1 MPRKIDPC
9 WGVIVPPDPPGF
21 MIGNTQAENLGE
33 FFGVSDEDNI
43 GAIKAAIEEICQ
55 LYLAR
60 RAQDEEGPTRAER
73 NGALQQLAAADD
85 FVGNLRRLNHRAESA
100 LLDALNLYYVRSWKE
115 ESGVE
120 GAFYL
125 IEKVKRRAGDLK
137 LDAAIAHM
145 RAAIREH
152 LPRLQSK
159 GGPDY
164 PVNLSLAVDDL
175 LALHHQVTGKA
186 PTHSELQR
194 ALYTNSPQSQAGR
207 FVVMV
212 FDLINATLV
221 ENNQARILK
230 SRINTEVRRAVRR
243 FKTR

>member
-1 MPRKIDPC
+1 MPRKIDPR
-9 WGVIVPPDPPGF
+9 WGVIVPSDPPVF
-21 MIGNTQAENLGE
+21 VIGDIQARQLGE
-33 FFGVSDEDNI
+33 LFSVSDEDRI
-43 GAIKAAIEEICQ
+43 EAIKAVIEEIGQ
-55 LYLAR
+55 LYMAR

-73 NGALQQLAAADD
+73 NAALQQLAAVDD
-85 FVGNLRRLNHRAESA
+85 FVGTLCGLNHRAESV
-100 LLDALNLYYVRSWKE
+100 LLDALNVYSVRSWKE
-115 ESGVE
+115 ELGVE

-125 IEKVKRRAGDLK
+125 IEKVKRGADDMD

-152 LPRLQSK
+152 LPGLKSK
-159 GGPDY
+159 RGPDY

-175 LALHHQVTGKA
+175 LALYYQVTGKR
-186 PTHSELQR
+186 PTHSELQQ
-194 ALYTNSPQSQAGR
+194 ALYTHSPQSRVGR

-221 ENNQARILK
+221 KNNQAKIVN

-243 FKTR
+243 FKTG